1 MSGPKEFG
9 VDPELLKKQMHWLA
23 TEAPDGDE
31 KEGLLNMLGDLA
43 DLLEEGGADVR
54 ISVRREKP

>member
-43 DLLEEGGADVR
+43 DLAGG
-54 ISVRREKP
+54 RRGRCSDIRQT